1 MLEDLLEA
9 AKVWDKDYIPI
20 RHPDA
25 YPLGPAARACAR
37 GEAEEAIRL
46 AQNLIVGG
54 GLVTWIFAFDPQA
67 RRAGLERAAARLA
80 ERPEVLAVV
89 PFGFL
94 ARGEATAMSDADL
107 FVLLGSPPL
116 ALPRAPGP
124 LPAGGDSGGR
134 GLPLHLGGSI
144 GLGRGQVGVHGL
156 PLHLGG
162 SGKGSFEGARPGPS
176 SHEEA
181 CSPFLNGGSLG
192 SLEGH
197 GVLSPVTLA

>member
-134 GLPLHLGGSI
+134 GLPLHLGGS
-144 GLGRGQVGVHGL
+144 
-156 PLHLGG
+156 
-162 SGKGSFEGARPGPS
+162 GKGSFEGARPGPS